1 MDKIAEFVQKFSE
14 DIKSLDVREETKEM
28 MIVEYFR
35 SLITICEKFGSIPGS
50 KKGE

>member
-1 MDKIAEFVQKFSE
+1 MDKIAELVQKFSE
-14 DIKSLDVREETKEM
+14 DIKELDVREETKEM

-35 SLITICEKFGSIPGS
+35 FLTKLVERFGSIPEN